1 MTKHL
6 KNVARGGEHGTT
18 KRTKFQGAYGYGS
31 LNTMYEQMDKDE
43 DRLFAVSRDVEVLL
57 EGLFKKENEDE
68 TQ

>member
-1 MTKHL
+1 
-6 KNVARGGEHGTT
+6 
-18 KRTKFQGAYGYGS
+18 
-31 LNTMYEQMDKDE
+31 MYEQMDKDE